1 MAAAEKL
8 MLESVAR
15 GQVFDGANVQL
26 AAESGGEG
34 VQQRYV
40 VVRAEILRHLLTADE
55 WLVDSKGVRLRRV
68 KISGLLDLEA
78 VTARCPLVLTDC
90 DLDDSRPVIANS
102 AAIPLLVF
110 HNCRLDGF
118 SGDSVTVAG
127 NINFTG
133 SHFAGSVVLMGA
145 RIGGAFLCSGMRVDV
160 PSIDAVSGSIS
171 PHVTECASYCTAA
184 DHL

>member
-1 MAAAEKL
+1 MAMSEGSWRPGDPVAAAEKL

-34 VQQRYV
+34 VQQRHV

-68 KISGLLDLEA
+68 RISGLLDLEA

-90 DLDDSRPVIANS
+90 DLDDPRPVTANF

-110 HNCRLDGF
+110 HNCRLAGF

-127 NINFTG
+127 NINFRG
-133 SHFAGSVVLMGA
+133 SHFAGSVVVMPGRVLAA
-145 RIGGAFLCSGMRVDV
+145 RF
-160 PSIDAVSGSIS
+160 
-171 PHVTECASYCTAA
+171 CAQERG
-184 DHL
+184 